1 MKASIDATAVR
12 TALEKTGQDLFL
24 RLWSRDGDQK
34 LRKIAA
40 GLKQFVHEYR
50 RRFKETPDIL
60 GLLDENTPKARAF
73 FHFDTLMASCEMKI
87 MVWRLLMGGEIR
99 AVNFRY
105 RAGKPSSLRV
115 QLQLFSPPWRR
126 ETYESTEALDFRVL
140 RHLGLA
146 GEEGQGRLQGYYV

>member
-1 MKASIDATAVR
+1 MRALIDATAVR
-12 TALEKTGQDLFL
+12 IALEKTGQDLLL
-24 RLWSRDGDQK
+24 RLWSKDADQM
-34 LRKIAA
+34 LRKVAG

-60 GLLDENTPKARAF
+60 ALIDENTPKARAF

-99 AVNFRY
+99 SVDFRY
-105 RAGKPSSLRV
+105 RADKRSSLRV
-115 QLQLFSPPWRR
+115 HLLSADWQK

-140 RHLGLA
+140 RHVGLA
-146 GEEGQGRLQGYYV
+146 GEPQQGRLQGYYAF